1 MKTMQRILPLLMLAV
16 APSSWAQIPPGSTT
30 ASASLSGYAQLE
42 TDLDQGGQVHMSGM
56 LASGTVLHQFTPHFG
71 AGVTLRYDFESWHF
85 DDPLAF
91 GGKAP
96 WGDVQRPS
104 IAVPMRYALTSD
116 MVASAVP
123 SVQWA
128 YEDGANAGDAVIYGA
143 LLSIARVF
151 SPSLMLGLGA
161 AIFREIDETKAFPF
175 VLVEWKIDD
184 RWRVANPFPAG
195 PAGGAGVELVYAPND
210 AWELAA
216 GGTWRTYRFR
226 LDRDGPVP
234 NGIAESRGVPL
245 FARATYRFTRD
256 TRLDAYAG
264 ALLGGKLTVMNS
276 DGNDVAR
283 DEFGT
288 APLLGITLSSRF

>member
-1 MKTMQRILPLLMLAV
+1 MKSMQRILPSLMLAV
-16 APSSWAQIPPGSTT
+16 ASSSDAQMPPGGTT
-30 ASASLSGYAQLE
+30 ANASLSGYTQLE
-42 TDLDQGGQVHMSGM
+42 ADLDQGGQVRMSGV
-56 LASGTVLHQFTPHFG
+56 LASGTVLRQFTPQFG
-71 AGVTLRYDFESWHF
+71 AGITLRYDFESWHF
-85 DDPLAF
+85 DNPLAF
-91 GGKAP
+91 GGNAP
-96 WGDVQRPS
+96 WDDVQRPS
-104 IAVPMRYALTSD
+104 IAVPLRYAVTTD
-116 MVASAVP
+116 TVASVVP

-128 YEDGANAGDAVIYGA
+128 YEDGASAGDAVIYGA
-143 LLSIARVF
+143 LLSMARVF
-151 SPSLMLGLGA
+151 SPSLTLGLGA

-175 VLVEWKIDD
+175 LLVDWNIDD

-195 PAGGAGVELVYAPND
+195 PAGGAGIELVYAPND
-210 AWELAA
+210 AWEFAA

-226 LDRDGPVP
+226 LDRVGPVP

-264 ALLGGKLTVMNS
+264 ALLGGKLTVMDS

-288 APLLGITLSSRF
+288 APLLGITLGSRF